1 MHANHQADAFDCG
14 DGVPNL
20 HFTREAP
27 ATVVHQPF
35 GVATHHNPRPDT
47 TTGPTGPD
55 TGLRP
60 GPVILVL
67 TLLGQI
73 VLLLAVL
80 AGGNPVVGAAA
91 GLALLACGLTV
102 LGLRAVLDAFGRA

>member
-1 MHANHQADAFDCG
+1 MNANHQAQAFDCG

-20 HFTREAP
+20 HFTREVPAP
-27 ATVVHQPF
+27 AVQP
-35 GVATHHNPRPDT
+35 
-47 TTGPTGPD
+47 GPPTEAETRVDG
-55 TGLRP
+55 GLRP
-60 GPVILVL
+60 GPVVLVL
-67 TLLGQI
+67 TLVGQV

-102 LGLRAVLDAFGRA
+102 LGVRAVLEAFGRD